1 MADPHLPERDD
12 RIPIGPGDV
21 ISPALAPCS
30 YFFAKRGQSNAV

>member
-1 MADPHLPERDD
+1 MTDPRLPERDE

-21 ISPALAPCS
+21 ISPALTSSS